1 MSQTVIVKSDEAKK
15 LHWKLGVAIDEVENL
30 EAKLRDAITAKNEA
44 SAIYWA
50 LDDEAVKAGGSE
62 HFDIEKE
69 SDESE

>member
-15 LHWKLGVAIDEVENL
+15 LHLKLGVAIDEVEEL
-30 EAKLRDAITAKNEA
+30 EAKLRDAIRAKNEA

-50 LDDEAVKAGGSE
+50 LVDEAVKAGGSE
-62 HFDIEKE
+62 HFDIQKE